1 MTHTWFYFLPLI
13 SAFVGWLMSLA
24 GIYLFFKKLKGQ
36 QKSLAVLAGQYVATH
51 FSLDE
56 LAAKLTSADAV
67 EKILPVADEH
77 IEQFLRIKLP
87 IAMPVIGMFISDKLV
102 ADMKAIFMNEL
113 KELFPTII
121 NQYFSNAKSAIAIDN
136 LVAARV
142 EAINLNALKISLRS
156 ELNKIAFFGA
166 LIGLVSGLIQIS
178 LTRVA

>member
-1 MTHTWFYFLPLI
+1 
-13 SAFVGWLMSLA
+13 
-24 GIYLFFKKLKGQ
+24 
-36 QKSLAVLAGQYVATH
+36 
-51 FSLDE
+51 
-56 LAAKLTSADAV
+56 
-67 EKILPVADEH
+67 
-77 IEQFLRIKLP
+77 
-87 IAMPVIGMFISDKLV
+87 MPVIGMFISDKLV

-142 EAINLNALKISLRS
+142 EAINLDALKISLRS